1 MSICNEVRLGRG
13 QKAEEEK
20 AARKP
25 TKSRK
30 RYAFT
35 TPNAATKV
43 LYGCISQS
51 TDSLLMYQLS
61 VAWNASTSPLLR
73 LPLGIS
79 NNLYTEVLGNRLIH
93 LRYLYGDD
101 ICFETQ

>member
-1 MSICNEVRLGRG
+1 MSVCNEVRLGRG

-25 TKSRK
+25 RK

-43 LYGCISQS
+43 LYGCVSQS

-61 VAWNASTSPLLR
+61 VVWNASTSPLLR

-79 NNLYTEVLGNRLIH
+79 NNIYTEVLGNRL
-93 LRYLYGDD
+93 
-101 ICFETQ
+101 T